1 MTTIKRYKILDC
13 SISAVDTRLAFDA
26 CIERINSGEGGYVC
40 FSNVHAVVTARKDL
54 LLRRATNNAFIASP
68 DGRPLSVVGKW
79 RGVDVQQV
87 AGPDFLPYMME
98 HAADGKHFFMGSTE
112 DTLVKLKDALGSSF
126 PQADIVGLY
135 SPPFGPMSQAE
146 NNKIHKMIVD
156 AGANIVWV
164 GLGAPKQECWMAD
177 NWQQL
182 RPALLFGVGAAFDF
196 HAGKINRAPEFMR
209 RSGLEWL
216 HRLFSEPKRLWKRY
230 LVTNSL
236 FIFYLCV
243 DGLSSMFKKHGSSK

>member
-1 MTTIKRYKILDC
+1 MITIKRYKILDC
-13 SISAVDTRLAFDA
+13 SISAVNTQLAFDA
-26 CIERINSGEGGYVC
+26 CIEKINSGEGGYVC
-40 FSNVHAVVTARKDL
+40 FSNVHAVVTAKKDL
-54 LLRRATNNAFIASP
+54 LLRQATNEAFIASP
-68 DGRPLSVVGKW
+68 DGKPLSIVGRW

-112 DTLVKLKDALGSSF
+112 ETLAKLKVAFSQQY
-126 PQADIVGLY
+126 PQADIVGMY
-135 SPPFGPMSQAE
+135 SPPFGPMSDQE
-146 NNKIHKMIVD
+146 NNKIHKMILD
-156 AGANIVWV
+156 AGANMVWV
-164 GLGAPKQECWMAD
+164 GLGAPKQECWMAE

-196 HAGKINRAPEFMR
+196 HAGTISRAPEFMR
-209 RSGLEWL
+209 KNGLEWL
-216 HRLFSEPKRLWKRY
+216 HRLCSEPRRLWRRY

-243 DGLSSMFKKHGSSK
+243 DSLSSLFNKKGNQ